1 MPVGPVKTVKLQHS
15 MADKAPIWE
24 RIVARHAL
32 RRVPFAETA
41 LWPYGDFVFTPGY
54 DIMSDTLKLRQTGFA
69 GCMDTEKMFIELFER
84 LRAARVVP

>member
-1 MPVGPVKTVKLQHS
+1 
-15 MADKAPIWE
+15 MA
-24 RIVARHAL
+24 
-32 RRVPFAETA
+32 
-41 LWPYGDFVFTPGY
+41 YGDFVFTPGY